1 MGLTSTYDYSII
13 HKLLLK
19 PTQHHFLFT
28 AGKSAEMALLEI
40 NKQKD
45 ARQPVERSPE
55 SREMRA
61 FKAMISDPKYKEKYV
76 KVLRELIKQS
86 LHIHKQ

>member
-1 MGLTSTYDYSII
+1 
-13 HKLLLK
+13 
-19 PTQHHFLFT
+19 
-28 AGKSAEMALLEI
+28 MALAEI

-45 ARQPVERSPE
+45 ARRPVELLPE

-61 FKAMISDPKYKEKYV
+61 FKAMLTDPKHKEKYV

-86 LHIHKQ
+86 LHLNRQ